1 MSPLDPALEFLAS
14 LPQFHLSSQG
24 DAVTHLGTGAVVRRV
39 VDPIAGPRL
48 SVRWPGQSADECTD
62 VPVDIYLR
70 YQQREAEAL
79 GHPTG
84 ETPSLLEGLLREL
97 GLSDPPAR

>member
-14 LPQFHLSSQG
+14 LPQFHLSRHG
-24 DAVTHLGTGAVVRRV
+24 DHVVHLGSGAVVRRV
-39 VDPIAGPRL
+39 VDPVDGAQL
-48 SVRWPGQSADECTD
+48 NVRWPGQSADAQVD

-70 YQQREAEAL
+70 YQQREAEQL

>member
-14 LPQFHLSSQG
+14 LPQFHLSRHG
-24 DAVTHLGTGAVVRRV
+24 DYVIHLGSGAIVRRV
-39 VDPIAGPRL
+39 VSPVDGPQL
-48 SVRWPGQSADECTD
+48 SVRWPGQSTD
-62 VPVDIYLR
+62 VEVEVPVDIYVR
-70 YQQREAEAL
+70 YQQREAEQL

-84 ETPSLLEGLLREL
+84 DTPSLLEGLLREL